1 MGTILKFL
9 AQLVG
14 VVILAGLIL
23 LVLWGAV
30 KLFIF
35 LITICLI
42 IICVALALVI
52 GGSLVVALF
61 EIIKETLC
69 NKDKDK
75 KAS

>member
-1 MGTILKFL
+1 MGTILKLL

-35 LITICLI
+35 LITVCLI
-42 IICVALALVI
+42 IVAVALALVI

-61 EIIKETLC
+61 EIIKETLW

-75 KAS
+75 KAP